1 MYSELIGAEGESN
14 EFCPDCGEE
23 TVDGE
28 SKEICLYSPV
38 LCETCGNAP
47 CDAIC

>member
-1 MYSELIGAEGESN
+1 MCSEPIGAESKSN
-14 EFCPDCGEE
+14 GICPNCGEE

-28 SKEICLYSPV
+28 SKEICGYSPV

-47 CDAIC
+47 CDESC